1 MQRRELLDRELPTSE
16 TRMTNAAARLRHA
29 FILIAAGLAIAGC
42 ARGPQMGPAPRSW
55 PEVWP
60 VTEMPLD
67 APPKGSTDDSEMPT
81 ARPVTTESLC
91 WYEAPQPIAAPCP
104 KRMLQPERF

>member
-1 MQRRELLDRELPTSE
+1 
-16 TRMTNAAARLRHA
+16 MTNAAARLRHA

-42 ARGPQMGPAPRSW
+42 ARAPQMGSTPRNW

-67 APPKGSTDDSEMPT
+67 AAPKASAEDNEMPT
-81 ARPVTTESLC
+81 ARPATTESLC
-91 WYEAPQPIAAPCP
+91 WYQAPQSIAAPCP
-104 KRMLQPERF
+104 KRMLQPGRF